1 MCVCGRESYFISHLM
16 LILSL
21 SFHTFLQLSC
31 QLRVHRALLQ
41 SDIQESEA
49 IMARNRASSVFLQIH
64 LQQEQ
69 PHGFTFFF
77 FNCSY
82 QPGKGKH
89 WGASSIWPLFVDN
102 ITTVWFAVDGKKQ
115 YRSCRNV
122 VRPMHGEYI
131 GTIQQNVFH
140 GQKRGNTQ
148 NHTATSTSKLSLI
161 RKQ

>member
-1 MCVCGRESYFISHLM
+1 MHFFNQIFKNLKRSWRETEQAVFFSRSISNRSSLM
-16 LILSL
+16 VSL
-21 SFHTFLQLSC
+21 
-31 QLRVHRALLQ
+31 
-41 SDIQESEA
+41 
-49 IMARNRASSVFLQIH
+49 
-64 LQQEQ
+64 
-69 PHGFTFFF
+69 FFF